1 MHGLFQRVCFFSL
14 TSSWTVFANPT
25 SAVFYYCMSERIFSF
40 SGLEHF
46 RCTSQFSFLWMNS
59 NVLFTCSIFSLFVV
73 VWIVLLGRWVF
84 VYFFF
89 LFWLLY
95 TNHPGQCWY
104 FFFFS
109 FIYVAVL
116 ATVVT
121 MIMVVLQCLVSI
133 SSCAFLCVV
142 FQRGRQKGRWWMN
155 TC

>member
-1 MHGLFQRVCFFSL
+1 MYMPRKKYFCTWLTCSYLAWKVHGLFQRVCFFCL

-84 VYFFF
+84 VYFF
-89 LFWLLY
+89 LSCCDCCILIIQANVD
-95 TNHPGQCWY
+95 T
-104 FFFFS
+104 FFS
-109 FIYVAVL
+109 L
-116 ATVVT
+116 ALFT
-121 MIMVVLQCLVSI
+121 S
-133 SSCAFLCVV
+133 
-142 FQRGRQKGRWWMN
+142 RY
-155 TC
+155 